1 MLGGR
6 GKPGS
11 VPVSDAN
18 PSWLEG
24 ILGIRNLQ
32 SENVSI
38 FLQFPFPYR
47 AEGKP
52 EGNKALLR
60 TASLSVLYKMVW
72 RGARAFCGGLG
83 RSERGWGL
91 GKCMRSPPPPPPGPG
106 EEAGGREK
114 QGLFLQE

>member
-1 MLGGR
+1 MLPSRWGSGAGRR

-38 FLQFPFPYR
+38 FLQFLF
-47 AEGKP
+47 
-52 EGNKALLR
+52 
-60 TASLSVLYKMVW
+60 S
-72 RGARAFCGGLG
+72 
-83 RSERGWGL
+83 
-91 GKCMRSPPPPPPGPG
+91 SP
-106 EEAGGREK
+106 
-114 QGLFLQE
+114 QS